1 MGDNT
6 SSLTSSNWGLVI
18 FLIILFAVF
27 WSGGMGFGPNR
38 AYAGPMGFADGVNGY
53 GFEDYKAICEAQ
65 KQNIANTATTQY
77 LTEQQAA
84 ATRELIAATSNA
96 TQAKIDF
103 YAYQGLR
110 DELSKSQMKVAELQ
124 NQLFVKEQLAP
135 ISSAIAD
142 VRCNMLPKPALS
154 GVAAVCPNSAVIN
167 GLGISNL
174 NGLGCGS
181 CGPCGTL

>member
-1 MGDNT
+1 MGETNT
-6 SSLTSSNWGLVI
+6 SLMSSNWGLVI
-18 FLIILFAVF
+18 FLIILFSVF
-27 WSGGMGFGPNR
+27 WGGGMGFGPNR
-38 AYAGPMGFADGVNGY
+38 AYAHGACGHDGVNNY

-77 LTEQQAA
+77 LVEQQSA

-110 DELSKSQMKVAELQ
+110 DELAKSQMTVAELK
-124 NQLFVKEQLAP
+124 NQLFVKDQLAP
-135 ISSAIAD
+135 ISAAISD

-167 GLGISNL
+167 GLGLSNL
-174 NGLGCGS
+174 NGFG